1 MDGTVISGVMTVAS
15 LLTFLGIVVWA
26 YSKGNKARFEQLAR
40 LPLDNDE

>member
-1 MDGTVISGVMTVAS
+1 MMSSLMTVVS
-15 LLTFLGIVVWA
+15 LLVFLGIVFWA